1 MPPKKRG
8 KRGAGLAAYNQERAE
23 KPAPP
28 AVRNASDQDSD
39 WEPETSKGSDADAPE
54 ALNDGVDDEEVELT
68 LLDEERAGG
77 TSERRSQEVL
87 SKPGLAARRANGAA
101 RMRRPLRPIARR
113 LLM

>member
-8 KRGAGLAAYNQERAE
+8 KRGAGLAAYNNERAE

-39 WEPETSKGSDADAPE
+39 YEPETSKEADADAPE
-54 ALNDGVDDEEVELT
+54 TLNDGMDDEEVELT

-77 TSERRSQEVL
+77 TSERRRQEVL
-87 SKPGLAARRANGAA
+87 SEPGLAARRENVAA
-101 RMRRPLRPIARR
+101 RVRKH
-113 LLM
+113 